1 MTKTKGWM
9 IAIGALLGVAA
20 ARVPVFVDETEY
32 AIVTQFGRPVRD
44 LPRAGLHWTLPWQ
57 SVLRLDRR
65 LQVYDP
71 RPSEFLTRE
80 KKNLDL
86 DLFIVWRIAE
96 PRRFLETVIDATG
109 AEARLHDLVWSE
121 MAAEAGRNPM
131 EAFVSTNAAEHRLDQ
146 IVAAVADRCA
156 VRARSGYGIEIADV
170 RIKRVN
176 LPSQVRDSVFQ
187 RMRSERARIARQYRA
202 EGEEEAMR
210 IRAEAERERTVLLA
224 QAAAEA
230 EEVRGRAEAEATRI
244 YVEAHR
250 RDPGFYE
257 LIRSLE
263 AARRFLD
270 QQTTLVLSSD
280 SPLLRHL
287 LSAGGGSL
295 TGAVSTTSSA
305 PESIR

>member
-1 MTKTKGWM
+1 MSSAK
-9 IAIGALLGVAA
+9 LGSGVVAAVIVIAA
-20 ARVPVFVDETEY
+20 ARMPVFVDETQY
-32 AIVTQFGRPVRD
+32 VIVTQFGRPVRD
-44 LPRAGLHWTLPWQ
+44 LPRAGLHWTAPWQ

-86 DLFIVWRIAE
+86 DLFVVWRIAE
-96 PRRFLETVIDATG
+96 PRRFLETVIDAAG

-121 MAAEAGRNPM
+121 MAAEAGRNSM
-131 EAFVSTNAAEHRLDQ
+131 EAFVSTNTAEHRLDRM
-146 IVAAVADRCA
+146 VAAVAERCA
-156 VRARSGYGIEIADV
+156 ARAREAYGIEIADV
-170 RIKRVN
+170 RVKRVN
-176 LPSQVRDSVFQ
+176 LPAQVRENVFQ

-210 IRAEAERERTVLLA
+210 IRAEADRERTVLLA

-230 EEVRGRAEAEATRI
+230 EELRGRAEAEATRI
-244 YVEAHR
+244 YAEAHR
-250 RDPGFYE
+250 RDPVFYE
-257 LIRSLE
+257 LTRSLE

-270 QQTTLVLSSD
+270 PQTTLLLASD

-287 LSAGGGSL
+287 FEGGL
-295 TGAVSTTSSA
+295 GARMNAPSSQ
-305 PESIR
+305 ESVR

>member
-1 MTKTKGWM
+1 MNKAKAW
-9 IAIGALLGVAA
+9 ALALAA
-20 ARVPVFVDETEY
+20 LMMLAAVRSPVFVDETQY

-44 LPRAGLHWTLPWQ
+44 LPTAGLHWTAPWQ

-86 DLFIVWRIAE
+86 DLFVVWRIAD
-96 PRRFLETVIDATG
+96 PRRFIETVIDVSG

-121 MAAEAGRNPM
+121 MAAEVGRNTM
-131 EAFVSTNAAEHRLDQ
+131 EAFVSTNAAEHRLDR
-146 IVAAVADRCA
+146 IVEAVAQRCA
-156 VRARSGYGIEIADV
+156 ARAREGYGIEIADV
-170 RIKRVN
+170 RVKRIN
-176 LPSQVRDSVFQ
+176 LPAQVRDNVFQ

-230 EEVRGRAEAEATRI
+230 EEMRGRAEAEATRI
-244 YVEAHR
+244 YAEAHR
-250 RDPGFYE
+250 RDPVFYE
-257 LIRSLE
+257 FVRSLE
-263 AARRFLD
+263 AARRVLD
-270 QQTTLVLSSD
+270 GQTTLLLPSD
-280 SPLLRHL
+280 SALLRHL
-287 LSAGGGSL
+287 FEGGL
-295 TGAVSTTSSA
+295 VARTNA
-305 PESIR
+305 PASRESGR

>member
-1 MTKTKGWM
+1 MKRSRFLE
-9 IAIGALLGVAA
+9 ALAAGVLVLAA
-20 ARVPVFVDETEY
+20 VRTPVFVDETEY

-44 LPRAGLHWTLPWQ
+44 LPGPGLHWTAPWQ

-65 LQVYDP
+65 LQLYDP

-86 DLFIVWRIAE
+86 DLFVIWRIVQ
-96 PRRFLETVIDATG
+96 PRRFLETVIDMGG

-131 EAFVSTNAAEHRLDQ
+131 EAFVSTNAAEHRLDR
-146 IVAAVADRCA
+146 IVAAVAERCA
-156 VRARSGYGIEIADV
+156 RRAAEAYGIEIADV
-170 RIKRVN
+170 RVKRVN
-176 LPSQVRDSVFQ
+176 LPAQVRENVFQ

-210 IRAEAERERTVLLA
+210 IRAEADRERTVLLA

-244 YVEAHR
+244 YAEAHR
-250 RDPGFYE
+250 RDPVFYQ
-257 LIRSLE
+257 LVRSLE
-263 AARRFLD
+263 GARRFLD
-270 QQTTLVLSSD
+270 RQTTLLLASD

-287 LSAGGGSL
+287 FEAG
-295 TGAVSTTSSA
+295 AMA
-305 PESIR
+305 PESPR